1 METFNRH
8 NHCFGEMQLTGSD
21 MTPAFLVLLCET
33 SLHSCTTR
41 YSDATFT
48 YDASLSLTS
57 VGIVAS
63 GEREPVCPALM
74 QTWTVSTS
82 VTCPPDRTTQMGKG
96 KGKGKG
102 RQECP
107 NDPAALRGDAEITLK
122 HNFVASAVGD
132 ATSTNEYCPRLVDT
146 ESSSA
151 TSSTGAAGLNGNTV
165 VTVMFP
171 AGAPID
177 LNNAARCAENDAS
190 TQSSFTVDWCGC
202 TMVITKQDVT
212 SSATAGSTRGKGM
225 STQCAFQYRG
235 QSRATSR
242 AASAKRVVAGASF
255 ATTATTT
262 TTTVVVVAVAVVLVA
277 GAMMLVQRRIRARNA
292 AAMANAQVE
301 DAVVVAAAESSDTMS
316 NSSDTAATTTSDA
329 FEEDAQLY

>member
-1 METFNRH
+1 MRYCTLPS
-8 NHCFGEMQLTGSD
+8 MTLT
-21 MTPAFLVLLCET
+21 FLVLVCET
-33 SLHSCTTR
+33 SPLHSCTTR

-48 YDASLSLTS
+48 YDPRLSLTS

-63 GEREPVCPALM
+63 GERDPVCPALM

-102 RQECP
+102 REECP

-151 TSSTGAAGLNGNTV
+151 TSSSGAAGSNGNTV

-190 TQSSFTVDWCGC
+190 TQASFTVDWCGC
-202 TMVITKQDVT
+202 TMVITKEDVT
-212 SSATAGSTRGKGM
+212 SSAAAGSTRGKGM

-262 TTTVVVVAVAVVLVA
+262 TTTVVVVAVTVVVLVA

-292 AAMANAQVE
+292 ATMANAQVE
-301 DAVVVAAAESSDTMS
+301 DTEVVAAGGSSDTMS
-316 NSSDTAATTTSDA
+316 NSSDIAATTTSDA